1 MFLACGSASLLSVH
15 ASVTCVR
22 NASSSRLREG
32 RTNNICAF
40 DIRAYWLNLSRGP
53 RQSSRR
59 GRSSFVVRAPTTRGG
74 HKSGLPSS
82 MDSRQSIRLPTR
94 DVVRV
99 LALIFAFYVTVRLLW
114 IAHPVVFLFF
124 LGVLFG
130 LPLAQGADALKKR
143 GIPRGIGVAV
153 ILTLF
158 LGLLTAGGVGM
169 APILRAQSKELQE
182 RLPEAMDKIDAWLG
196 HRANGVLGIL
206 FNEESSDT
214 LRTVASRPAPNDSSL
229 APIVVTDSSVVD
241 TIRTPSGAIVRRTQT
256 RADTVAAGGN
266 LRREITKQMSGA
278 QHSFLRV
285 LTSTFTVSG
294 AFMLVLFI
302 AAYIGVDPAL
312 YHGGL
317 LELFP
322 ARQRPRTAV
331 ALANLATTLRRWLV
345 TQLIAMV
352 VIGAVTTVFLFA
364 VHVKAALPLG
374 ILAGVLKFIPIV
386 GSIFAAIPAIAM
398 AFVDSPHKALVIAI
412 GYFVIQFVENHLLVP
427 ILMKHG
433 VNIPPAL
440 TLGIQ
445 ALMALLFGFLGLLVA
460 VPLLAAILTI
470 VRALNP
476 QDMRD
481 ISAEADKAVAA
492 SGGRG

>member
-1 MFLACGSASLLSVH
+1 
-15 ASVTCVR
+15 
-22 NASSSRLREG
+22 
-32 RTNNICAF
+32 
-40 DIRAYWLNLSRGP
+40 
-53 RQSSRR
+53 
-59 GRSSFVVRAPTTRGG
+59 
-74 HKSGLPSS
+74 
-82 MDSRQSIRLPTR
+82 MDSRQLIRLPTR

-99 LALIFAFYVTVRLLW
+99 LALIFGFYVLVRLLW

-130 LPLAQGADALKKR
+130 LPLAQGTDWLEKR
-143 GIPRGIGVAV
+143 KVPRAIGTAV
-153 ILTLF
+153 ILTVF
-158 LGLLTAGGVGM
+158 LGLLTAGAVGM
-169 APILRAQSKELQE
+169 APILRAQSKELQD

-206 FNEESSDT
+206 FNEESSSDT
-214 LRTVASRPAPNDSSL
+214 LRTAATQR
-229 APIVVTDSSVVD
+229 
-241 TIRTPSGAIVRRTQT
+241 GAIQADSTEQDEVVLDSALTEPQTVPAGAVAHKPTT

-266 LRREITKQMSGA
+266 LRHEITKQFRGA
-278 QHSFLRV
+278 QNSFLRM
-285 LTSTFTVSG
+285 LTSTFAVTG
-294 AFMLVLFI
+294 AFLLVLFI

-312 YHGGL
+312 YHGGM

-322 ARQRPRTAV
+322 PRQRPRVAV
-331 ALANLATTLRRWLV
+331 TLASLSTTLRRWLV
-345 TQLIAMV
+345 TQLIAML

-364 VHVKAALPLG
+364 IHVKAALPLG
-374 ILAGVLKFIPIV
+374 ILAGILKFIPII

-398 AFVDSPHKALVIAI
+398 AFIDSPHKALIVGI
-412 GYFVIQFVENHLLVP
+412 GYLVIQFMENHLLVP
-427 ILMKHG
+427 ILMKRG

-470 VRALNP
+470 ARAINP
-476 QDMRD
+476 IEMRE

-492 SGGRG
+492 SGGRD

>member
-1 MFLACGSASLLSVH
+1 MPA
-15 ASVTCVR
+15 
-22 NASSSRLREG
+22 RE
-32 RTNNICAF
+32 T
-40 DIRAYWLNLSRGP
+40 
-53 RQSSRR
+53 
-59 GRSSFVVRAPTTRGG
+59 
-74 HKSGLPSS
+74 
-82 MDSRQSIRLPTR
+82 IRLPTR
-94 DVVRV
+94 EVVRL
-99 LALIFAFYVTVRLLW
+99 LALIFGFYVAVRLLW
-114 IAHPVVFLFF
+114 IAHPVIFLFF
-124 LGVLFG
+124 VGVLFG
-130 LPLAQGADALKKR
+130 LPIAQGADWLEKR
-143 GIPRGIGVAV
+143 RIPRGIGVAV
-153 ILTLF
+153 ILTVF
-158 LGLLTAGGVGM
+158 LGLLIGGGIGM

-206 FNEESSDT
+206 FNQESS
-214 LRTVASRPAPNDSSL
+214 SDSVRIATAQQAAVQADSTEQGE
-229 APIVVTDSSVVD
+229 VVTDSALTEPQTVGVSGVVARKP
-241 TIRTPSGAIVRRTQT
+241 TT

-266 LRREITKQMSGA
+266 LRREITKQFRGA
-278 QHSFLRV
+278 QSSFLRM
-285 LTSTFTVSG
+285 LTSTFAVTG
-294 AFMLVLFI
+294 AFLLVLFI

-312 YHGGL
+312 YHGGM

-322 ARQRPRTAV
+322 PRQRARTAV

-374 ILAGVLKFIPIV
+374 ILAGVLKFIPII

-398 AFVDSPHKALVIAI
+398 AFIDSPHKALVVGV
-412 GYFVIQFVENHLLVP
+412 GYLVIQFMENHLLVP
-427 ILMKHG
+427 ILMKRG

-470 VRALNP
+470 VRALNA
-476 QDMRD
+476 QDMRE

>member
-1 MFLACGSASLLSVH
+1 
-15 ASVTCVR
+15 
-22 NASSSRLREG
+22 
-32 RTNNICAF
+32 
-40 DIRAYWLNLSRGP
+40 
-53 RQSSRR
+53 
-59 GRSSFVVRAPTTRGG
+59 
-74 HKSGLPSS
+74 
-82 MDSRQSIRLPTR
+82 MDSREALRLPTR

-99 LALIFAFYVTVRLLW
+99 LALIFGFYVAVRLLW

-130 LPLAQGADALKKR
+130 LPLAQGADWLEKR
-143 GIPRGIGVAV
+143 RVPRSFGVLI

-158 LGLLTAGGVGM
+158 LGLLTVGAVGL
-169 APILRAQSKELQE
+169 APILRAQSRELQE
-182 RLPEAMDKIDAWLG
+182 RLPESMDKIDAWLG

-206 FNEESSDT
+206 FNQESSSDT
-214 LRTVASRPAPNDSSL
+214 LRTAAQRTAAEPDSTEQSEIL
-229 APIVVTDSSVVD
+229 TDSAFTD
-241 TIRTPSGAIVRRTQT
+241 AQASGAVARKPAS

-266 LRREITKQMSGA
+266 LRHEITKQFRGA
-278 QHSFLRV
+278 QNSFLSM
-285 LTSTFTVSG
+285 LTSTFAVSG
-294 AFMLVLFI
+294 AFLLVLFI

-322 ARQRPRTAV
+322 PRQRGRV
-331 ALANLATTLRRWLV
+331 ALTLASLATTLRRWLV
-345 TQLIAMV
+345 TQLIAMLL
-352 VIGAVTTVFLFA
+352 IGAVTTVFLF
-364 VHVKAALPLG
+364 VIHVKAALPLG
-374 ILAGVLKFIPIV
+374 ILAGILKFIPII

-398 AFVDSPHKALVIAI
+398 AFIDSPHKALVVAI
-412 GYFVIQFVENHLLVP
+412 GYLVIQFVENHLLVP
-427 ILMKHG
+427 VLMKHG

-470 VRALNP
+470 ARAINP
-476 QDMRD
+476 VEMRE

-492 SGGRG
+492 RGGG

>member
-1 MFLACGSASLLSVH
+1 
-15 ASVTCVR
+15 
-22 NASSSRLREG
+22 
-32 RTNNICAF
+32 
-40 DIRAYWLNLSRGP
+40 
-53 RQSSRR
+53 
-59 GRSSFVVRAPTTRGG
+59 
-74 HKSGLPSS
+74 

-99 LALIFAFYVTVRLLW
+99 LALIFGFYVTVRLLW

-130 LPLAQGADALKKR
+130 LPLAQGADLLKAR

-169 APILRAQSKELQE
+169 APILRAQSRELQE
-182 RLPEAMDKIDAWLG
+182 RLPEALDKIDAWLG

-214 LRTVASRPAPNDSSL
+214 LRTVGSQRLAATDSSL

-241 TIRTPSGAIVRRTQT
+241 STITTASGAVVTRKTHT

-322 ARQRPRTAV
+322 VRQRKRVAV
-331 ALANLATTLRRWLV
+331 ALADLATTLRRWLV

-352 VIGAVTTVFLFA
+352 VIGGVTTVFLFA
-364 VHVKAALPLG
+364 VRVKAALPLG

-398 AFVDSPHKALVIAI
+398 AFIDSPHKALVIAI

-470 VRALNP
+470 VRSINP
-476 QDMRD
+476 QDMRE

>member
-1 MFLACGSASLLSVH
+1 
-15 ASVTCVR
+15 
-22 NASSSRLREG
+22 
-32 RTNNICAF
+32 
-40 DIRAYWLNLSRGP
+40 
-53 RQSSRR
+53 
-59 GRSSFVVRAPTTRGG
+59 
-74 HKSGLPSS
+74 

-99 LALIFAFYVTVRLLW
+99 LALIFGFYVTVRLLW

-124 LGVLFG
+124 LGILFG
-130 LPLAQGADALKKR
+130 LPLAQGADLLKKR
-143 GIPRGIGVAV
+143 GIPRGIGVAL

-158 LGLLTAGGVGM
+158 LGLLTAGGVSM

-214 LRTVASRPAPNDSSL
+214 LRTVGSQRLAPTDSSL

-241 TIRTPSGAIVRRTQT
+241 TITTPSGAVVRRTQT

-374 ILAGVLKFIPIV
+374 ILAGILKFIPIV

-398 AFVDSPHKALVIAI
+398 AFIDSPHKALVIAI

-470 VRALNP
+470 VRAVNA

-481 ISAEADKAVAA
+481 ISAEADKAVAE